1 MGLHAR
7 LMSQALRKLTANINR
22 SNTMVIFIN
31 QIRMKIGVMFG
42 NPETTT
48 GGNALKFYASVRMD
62 IRRTGAI
69 KRGDEVVGNETRV
82 KVVKNKVAPPFRE
95 ANFDILYGEGISR
108 EGEVIELGVLHKLV
122 EKSGA
127 WYAYNGEKIG
137 QGKDNAREYLR
148 NNPAIAREIE
158 NKVRAA
164 LGITALAD
172 GEAAA

>member
-1 MGLHAR
+1 
-7 LMSQALRKLTANINR
+7 MSQALRKLTANINR

-122 EKSGA
+122 DKSGA

-172 GEAAA
+172 GEAKA